1 MSQAPTVLSRVD
13 AHKKQDAIEAMR
25 SLSLQDQED
34 AVQQLGLTPL
44 S

>member
-1 MSQAPTVLSRVD
+1 MSQAPTVPSPVD

-25 SLSLQDQED
+25 SLSLQDQKD